1 MVIELKRGSGGLRT
15 PSMVAVMRV
24 SGTAFSGGVE
34 CAAAGGEKG
43 NLPRVPLD
51 KGGPVKLD
59 VAMLTHDLK
68 QIPGYARK
76 VEARG
81 YDCLWSAETQH
92 DPFLPL
98 AVAATATSRMKL
110 GTSIAVAFPRSP
122 MGLAHIA
129 WDLAKASGGRF
140 ILGLGSQ
147 VKGHNER
154 RFSVKWEAPAPR
166 MREVVQALRA
176 IWDTWQNGAKLNF
189 KGQFYRFD
197 LMTPFFNPG
206 AIEHPQVPVYVAA
219 VNQAMCRVAG
229 EVCDG
234 LHVHPFN
241 SPKYLR
247 EFVQPAVKEGLAKAG
262 RDGKDF
268 VYVTSTFVVVGDT
281 EPERVT
287 ARQAVKQQIAFYAS
301 TRTYEPVL
309 AAHGWQD
316 LVPALHRKSVE
327 GDWKGMADLVTD
339 EMVETYAVT
348 GTYADIGARIRERY
362 TGLLERTA
370 VYQPVHAPSLDDPRL
385 PRVIKEFNG

>member
-1 MVIELKRGSGGLRT
+1 MDVNMLLESIRESLHQ
-15 PSMVAVMRV
+15 V
-24 SGTAFSGGVE
+24 GVF
-34 CAAAGGEKG
+34 
-43 NLPRVPLD
+43 LPRL
-51 KGGPVKLD
+51 L
-59 VAMLTHDLK
+59 
-68 QIPGYARK
+68 
-76 VEARG
+76 
-81 YDCLWSAETQH
+81 
-92 DPFLPL
+92 L
-98 AVAATATSRMKL
+98 AIVIL
-110 GTSIAVAFPRSP
+110 IIGWVI
-122 MGLAHIA
+122 
-129 WDLAKASGGRF
+129 AKAARF
-140 ILGLGSQ
+140 
-147 VKGHNER
+147 
-154 RFSVKWEAPAPR
+154 A
-166 MREVVQALRA
+166 VVQALRA

-316 LVPALHRKSVE
+316 LVPQLHRKSVE

-348 GTYADIGARIRERY
+348 GTWEDIGRKIRERY
-362 TGLLERTA
+362 AGLLDRTA
-370 VYQPVHAPSLDDPRL
+370 FYQPGKPPSLEDPRL
-385 PRVIKEFNG
+385 PRVVKEFNG